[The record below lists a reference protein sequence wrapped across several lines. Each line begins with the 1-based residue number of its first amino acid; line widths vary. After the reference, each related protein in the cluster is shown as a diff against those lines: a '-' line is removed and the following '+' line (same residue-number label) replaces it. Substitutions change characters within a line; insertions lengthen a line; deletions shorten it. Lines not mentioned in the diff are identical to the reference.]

1 MGRRAKADGRRPA
14 GSAPPAAA
22 AGSTRESGVR
32 GVGRDPRDDPHGA
45 ERAAE
50 SDAFTNEP
58 VAVPITD
65 ELDLHAFPAR
75 DVPELVAEYLREAQQ
90 AGLTEVR
97 IVHGKGI
104 GVQREVVARVLAT
117 HPAVASYGPAPA
129 HRGHW
134 GATIVILRRA

>member
-1 MGRRAKADGRRPA
+1 MRRMAKADGRRPA
-14 GSAPPAAA
+14 RSHPPAAPDGRGDEPDARA
-22 AGSTRESGVR
+22 AG
-32 GVGRDPRDDPHGA
+32 RDAD
-45 ERAAE
+45 
-50 SDAFTNEP
+50 SDAPAEGP

-75 DVPELVAEYLREAQQ
+75 DVPELVAEYLLEAQR

-104 GVQREVVARVLAT
+104 GVQREAVARVLAA